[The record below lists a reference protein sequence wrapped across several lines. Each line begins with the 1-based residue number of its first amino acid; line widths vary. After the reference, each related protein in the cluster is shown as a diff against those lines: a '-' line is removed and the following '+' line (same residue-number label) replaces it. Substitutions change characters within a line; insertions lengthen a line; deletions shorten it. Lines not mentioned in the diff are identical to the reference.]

1 MKIVIAP
8 DSFKESATAVEVAN
22 AIKKGWTKARPADQI
37 SLAPVSDGGEG
48 FLTVLSESSE
58 VELFQAEV
66 TNLNGH
72 KITASYGIL
81 ASQET
86 AIIESANT
94 IGLDLI
100 PAVDRNPAYASSK
113 GVGELILAALNHNV
127 KKIIIGLGGSGTNDG
142 GAGLIQ
148 ALGVAL
154 LDKNKQPIPPGGIH
168 LQELAYIDASNLNPK
183 LKNIQFQIACDVTNP
198 LLGENGA
205 TFVFGAQKGATPE
218 MLVQLERAMQNYGAK
233 LDQFSSQKITTKK
246 RSRSRWWYR
255 CRTNDFP
262 KCRRVKRF
270 SSSYGTF

>member
-100 PAVDRNPAYASSK
+100 PA
-113 GVGELILAALNHNV
+113 
-127 KKIIIGLGGSGTNDG
+127 
-142 GAGLIQ
+142 
-148 ALGVAL
+148 
-154 LDKNKQPIPPGGIH
+154 
-168 LQELAYIDASNLNPK
+168 
-183 LKNIQFQIACDVTNP
+183 
-198 LLGENGA
+198 
-205 TFVFGAQKGATPE
+205 
-218 MLVQLERAMQNYGAK
+218 
-233 LDQFSSQKITTKK
+233 
-246 RSRSRWWYR
+246 
-255 CRTNDFP
+255 
-262 KCRRVKRF
+262 
-270 SSSYGTF
+270 

>member
-246 RSRSRWWYR
+246 
-255 CRTNDFP
+255 
-262 KCRRVKRF
+262 
-270 SSSYGTF
+270 